1 VNVSFASR
9 GRCTCYLLLVAALL
23 TASTVV
29 AETPP
34 NYPLEPPDRS
44 SPRATIGT
52 FLDSIDEAWDLY
64 EARDGSFEDRL
75 LDARECLDLSEI
87 PPLVFNEASAEV
99 ALLLKDVLDRLE
111 LPPPA
116 EIPDAAAVAEAGISR
131 WTIPHT
137 EITLVPV
144 AEGDRQGEWLF
155 STRTVANAETYFDK
169 VRHLPYQPGRK
180 GGHVDEL
187 RSGARAT
194 LLIRLTEVMPSWFRR
209 EIGGVFVWQWFG
221 LGLLVV
227 LLGLAIVLIAWIGQR
242 WRRSRLI
249 GHGLA
254 EFFVPLALLNV
265 PDAGDFIINRIF
277 DLPGAPVLVLRLVFS
292 VVGNIGLAWLVAL
305 ALTRF
310 GDLVLRIWFHNA
322 RPVRR
327 HLAKEI
333 FRIVTIGVVTVIVVL
348 AMQRLGVPVAGLV
361 AGFGIGGLAIA
372 LAAQSTLENF
382 IGGIILYT
390 DQPVKVGDFCKFDSR
405 SGTVEDVG
413 LRSVRIRTLDQT
425 IITVPNGDFAKM
437 QLENLTDRDRV
448 LIREE
453 LCLRYETTQEQLRQ
467 VLSELE
473 TMLSDHHQVADEP
486 KWVCFNGYG
495 RHFLEVELFA
505 YAVTNVW
512 SEFLEIRE
520 DVLLKVME
528 IVEGA
533 GTRLAL
539 PTEIHYVSGEYGAD
553 ESSATDRR
561 AT

>member
-1 VNVSFASR
+1 VNHSLASR
-9 GRCTCYLLLVAALL
+9 GWCTCSVLLVVALL

-29 AETPP
+29 AESPAEF
-34 NYPLEPPDRS
+34 PLEPPDRS

-64 EARDGSFEDRL
+64 EARDGSFEDPL

-87 PPLVFNEASAEV
+87 PPLVFNEASAEI

-144 AEGDRQGEWLF
+144 TEGERQGEWLF

-187 RSGARAT
+187 RSGARAI
-194 LLIRLTEVMPSWFRR
+194 LLIKLTKVMPPWFKR

-254 EFFVPLALLNV
+254 DFFVPLALLNV

-305 ALTRF
+305 VLTRF
-310 GDLVLRIWFHNA
+310 GDLVLRIWFRSA
-322 RPVRR
+322 RPLRR

-333 FRIVTIGVVTVIVVL
+333 FRIVTIGVVMVIVVL
-348 AMQRLGVPVAGLV
+348 AMHRLGVPVAGLV
-361 AGFGIGGLAIA
+361 AGLGVGGLAIA

-382 IGGIILYT
+382 LGGIILYT
-390 DQPVKVGDFCKFDSR
+390 DQPVKVGDFCKFGSQC
-405 SGTVEDVG
+405 GTVEDVG

-448 LIREE
+448 LLREE

-467 VLSELE
+467 VMSELE
-473 TMLSDHHQVADEP
+473 TMLSEHPQVADEP
-486 KWVCFNGYG
+486 MRVCFNGFG

-505 YAVTNVW
+505 YAMTSDW
-512 SEFLEIRE
+512 SEFLGIRE
-520 DVLLKVME
+520 YVLLKVME

-539 PTEIHYVSGEYGAD
+539 PTEIHYVSGEHAAD
-553 ESSATDRR
+553 ESSATDRH